1 MRNKTKRN
9 RNRKVENYA
18 IRNPSMFCLKNF
30 SLCFVEY
37 YSMSNPPVKVKGKF
51 IVSAWDSLKIWILFN
66 LPERNSLNGR
76 LLNLQ
81 EFF

>member
-1 MRNKTKRN
+1 
-9 RNRKVENYA
+9 
-18 IRNPSMFCLKNF
+18 
-30 SLCFVEY
+30 
-37 YSMSNPPVKVKGKF
+37 MSNLPVKVKGKF

-81 EFF
+81 EFFLKFSIQRLANFILNSYLISIILQ